1 MLHDANR
8 FMLLLALLLVI
19 GVTMAVLS
27 TFVAIRKY
35 LRMSLDEL
43 Y

>member
-1 MLHDANR
+1 IIFGILV
-8 FMLLLALLLVI
+8 LLGVI
-19 GVTMAVLS
+19 IAVLS
-27 TFVAIRKY
+27 TFRAIRKY